1 MLATLLVSREVETE
15 VPGERTARSLQSTSK
30 PLAARPMTIRLS
42 PARARGRMAAQFG
55 VILLLT
61 GIPQLYAQGRTATA
75 SLVLRVRPEELLQEQ
90 NGTTNS
96 NTGQAVLHL
105 TAIVVPIVM
114 APQEIP
120 KNSSTGNVVVYLP
133 STQQVS
139 DITSESHPLQ
149 DNAGAV
155 LKTIT
160 VVSPLSVKIPNR
172 PPHPRLP

>member
-1 MLATLLVSREVETE
+1 VAGTVM
-15 VPGERTARSLQSTSK
+15 G
-30 PLAARPMTIRLS
+30 
-42 PARARGRMAAQFG
+42 
-55 VILLLT
+55 
-61 GIPQLYAQGRTATA
+61 
-75 SLVLRVRPEELLQEQ
+75 Q